1 MTAAW
6 PEGDG
11 GVHERAVVVNELAQ
25 GLRSM
30 AEGMA
35 WFAGSPEAEQRLVVR
50 ELGLF
55 CIQARATEEDVQEAI
70 ARSGIRPTYTP
81 AVMLTRW
88 RLHMSAL
95 PPYDLPRA
103 FRLLIALLA
112 TADTRRR
119 ERYCAGGCGHEWHQL
134 ARSTGAGPQ
143 AT

>member
-1 MTAAW
+1 MY
-6 PEGDG
+6 
-11 GVHERAVVVNELAQ
+11 EREVVINELAQ

-35 WFAGSPEAEQRLVVR
+35 WFARCPEPEQRLAVR
-50 ELGLF
+50 ELGFF

-81 AVMLTRW
+81 AVMLSRW

-103 FRLLIALLA
+103 FQLLTALLA
-112 TADTRRR
+112 IADTRRR
-119 ERYCAGGCGHEWHQL
+119 ERYCAGGCGHEWHAVTAT
-134 ARSTGAGPQ
+134 ARRTVA
-143 AT
+143 